1 MEERLGNTRS
11 TGLSRNALKALGML
25 FLVGGIIGRSVLQ
38 NQILGLGSVSTAE
51 LLAAMQAQESTMIV
65 ATVALILQALETCA
79 APIYAFLLTEGFR
92 HTSDWKKY
100 FLRVLGVAVIS
111 ELPWN
116 LAMGGKLLDTGSRN
130 PVFALALG
138 LIMLYLFSRF
148 ADKKLYCVI
157 ATLAAF
163 AWAWMLRVEQGVP
176 MLLLTLV
183 LWLLRE
189 KPLYRGFVGVAA
201 AVLCTAISPFYLASP
216 MSFLLLHFYNGQ
228 AEEQRSLVNYL
239 FYPTALLVIGLLALY
254 IL

>member
-1 MEERLGNTRS
+1 MERLGNTKS

-25 FLVGGIIGRSVLQ
+25 FLIGGIIGRSVLQ

-92 HTSDWKKY
+92 HTSDLKKY

-130 PVFALALG
+130 PAFALALG
-138 LIMLYLFSRF
+138 LVMLYLYSRF

-163 AWAWMLRVEQGVP
+163 AWAWMMKVEQGVP
-176 MLLLTLV
+176 LLLLILV
-183 LWLLRE
+183 LWLLRD
-189 KPLYRGFVGVAA
+189 KPLYRGFVGAAA

-216 MSFLLLHFYNGQ
+216 MSLLLLHFYNGE
-228 AEEQRSLVNYL
+228 AEEQNRLVNYL
-239 FYPTALLVIGLLALY
+239 FYPVALLAIGLVAMFV
-254 IL
+254 I